1 MRVLFFPR
9 EPYPTDRVRINVLFA
24 QEMVARGHAVDFV
37 MQAASEDVREG
48 LADWNGRKL
57 WLGPTDSRD
66 GIKHRL
72 RKHWLGLLHDLRALR
87 LIRSK
92 DYDLVIVSD
101 KFLFGTISVLVAR
114 WRKVPFIFWL
124 TFPYPE
130 LDIYGAKV
138 RTARYP
144 AITRIRGMISG
155 AALYRWILPRSA
167 WVFVQSSR
175 MAREVAAQGVD
186 PSKMSPILTG
196 FGLKD
201 ISFATVHAHTGTR
214 TMAYLGTL
222 SADRRLEVL
231 VDALSELRRGGLDVR
246 LLLIGHAD
254 RERDR
259 KLLEDR
265 AHALGVAE
273 SLEITGFMPQREA
286 LQRLAGAD
294 VALSP
299 IVRSPIYD
307 VGSPTKLIEYLALG
321 VPVVANDHPEQRE
334 ILDQSRAGVCV
345 PWGGRYFARGV
356 RWLLARPQ
364 EELQE
369 MSERGRRWVETHRT
383 YRVIADDV
391 EERCLKVIERSRQVC
406 CRGAR

>member
-1 MRVLFFPR
+1 
-9 EPYPTDRVRINVLFA
+9 
-24 QEMVARGHAVDFV
+24 
-37 MQAASEDVREG
+37 
-48 LADWNGRKL
+48 
-57 WLGPTDSRD
+57 
-66 GIKHRL
+66 L
-72 RKHWLGLLHDLRALR
+72 RSLN
-87 LIRSK
+87 LIRRR

-101 KFLFGTISVLVAR
+101 KFLFGAISVLIAR
-114 WRKVPFIFWL
+114 WRRVPFIFWL

-144 AITRIRGMISG
+144 AIARIRGMISG
-155 AALYRWILPRSA
+155 AVLYRWILPRSA

-175 MAREVAAQGVD
+175 MAKDVATHGVD

-201 ISFATVHAHTGTR
+201 ISFARPQAHTGTR
-214 TMAYLGTL
+214 TIAYLGTL

-231 VDALSELRRGGLDVR
+231 IDALAELRKLSLDVR

-254 RERDR
+254 RDRDR
-259 KLLEDR
+259 RLLEER
-265 AHALGVAE
+265 ARSLGVAE

-334 ILDQSRAGVCV
+334 ILNQSRAGVCV
-345 PWGGRYFARGV
+345 PWGGRYFARGI

-364 EELQE
+364 AEILE
-369 MSERGRRWVETHRT
+369 MSQRGRHWVETHRT
-383 YRVIADDV
+383 YKVIADDV
-391 EERCLKVIERSRQVC
+391 EQRCLSVIERSRQ
-406 CRGAR
+406 RDSASTS